1 MAKAIDLRS
10 AAFYFNSA
18 SEYIIFIRYFLHIL
32 CKIEFYRLTLVI
44 IKHIISIYFANILQN
59 GGDYMLLEFKASN
72 YKSFKDELVFSL
84 IPAPKQK
91 GLDYSVQEEIIE
103 KRAYRS
109 LCSAVIY
116 GPNASGKTNIIGAM
130 DTFKSVVLRG
140 HLRNAEDK
148 NNPNAAA
155 DALELIPNNAAESP
169 MPVSFSVKFIADG
182 ILIEYAF
189 SADLGTFLDVDY
201 KRRILSESLSVN
213 ENKIFARGKELE
225 FGSLQSIEA
234 FMVNAF
240 EQNEEGA
247 KALAKSN
254 LNDEELF
261 LMNGFKNMF
270 SAKLVTLITEWLDHK
285 FMVIYRADAMQLIRK
300 FSDPKKKSVYI
311 EKTLNE
317 AATYFGINSNA
328 LGYVVEGDNNEAKL
342 CSVFKHSA
350 RGTAI
355 PAELFESYG
364 TIRFANM
371 FPLVVNALLNGGTLI
386 VDEFDASLHPMALMN
401 IINIFHNDE
410 INVKHAQLIFNT
422 HNPIFLNPNLYRRD
436 EIKFVERDDCLHVS
450 NHYSLSDFGTAG
462 KNGVRKNEDYMKNYF
477 VDRYGAIKD
486 IDFTPIFEELI
497 FQGKEV

>member
-1 MAKAIDLRS
+1 
-10 AAFYFNSA
+10 
-18 SEYIIFIRYFLHIL
+18 
-32 CKIEFYRLTLVI
+32 
-44 IKHIISIYFANILQN
+44 
-59 GGDYMLLEFKASN
+59 MLLEFKTSN
-72 YKSFKDELVFSL
+72 YKSFKNELVFSM

-91 GLDYSVQEEIIE
+91 GLDYSVQERIIE
-103 KRAYRS
+103 KRIYKG

-130 DTFKSVVLRG
+130 DTFKSIVLRG
-140 HLRNAEDK
+140 HLRNVEDK

-155 DALELIPNNAAESP
+155 SALELIPNNITDSSI
-169 MPVSFSVKFIADG
+169 PVSFSIKFIAEG
-182 ILIEYAF
+182 NLIEYAF
-189 SADLGTFLDVDY
+189 SVDLGKFLEIDY
-201 KRRILSESLSVN
+201 KRKILSETLTVN
-213 ENKIFARGKELE
+213 ENKIFVRDKELE
-225 FGSLQSIEA
+225 FGSFQTIED

-240 EQNEEGA
+240 AQNEDGA
-247 KALAKSN
+247 VALAKSN

-270 SAKLVTLITEWLDHK
+270 SAKLVTLISEWLEYK

-300 FSDPKKKSVYI
+300 FSDPKKKSIYI

-328 LGYVVEGDNNEAKL
+328 LGYIVEGDNNEAKL
-342 CSVFKHSA
+342 CSVFKQSTK
-350 RGTAI
+350 GTVI

-364 TIRFANM
+364 TIRFVHM

-386 VDEFDASLHPMALMN
+386 VDEFDASIHPMALMN

-410 INVKHAQLIFNT
+410 INVNHAQLIFNT

-436 EIKFVERDDCLHVS
+436 EIKFVERDEDSHIS
-450 NHYSLSDFGTAG
+450 SHYSLSDFGTAG

-486 IDFTPIFEELI
+486 IDFSSIFEELI
-497 FQGKEV
+497 FRGKEV